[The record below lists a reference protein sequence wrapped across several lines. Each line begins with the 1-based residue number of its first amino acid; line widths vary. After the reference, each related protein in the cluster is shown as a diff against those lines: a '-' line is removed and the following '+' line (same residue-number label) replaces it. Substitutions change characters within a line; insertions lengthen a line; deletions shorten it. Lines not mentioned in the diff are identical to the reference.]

1 MQGAQRPT
9 KQSIEDQI
17 LGGLPLGD
25 KKRALHLLSMFARY
39 GRLITDFSVLQNA
52 RNCCLETAVYIG
64 GLLRPLPFAA
74 QTWLKSDASARHSCS

>member
-25 KKRALHLLSMFARY
+25 KKRALHLLLMFARY
-39 GRLITDFSVLQNA
+39 GRLITDFSVIAALKKLLFWTY
-52 RNCCLETAVYIG
+52 CL
-64 GLLRPLPFAA
+64 
-74 QTWLKSDASARHSCS
+74 